1 MCTELCGETC
11 FAHHDIVGGCM
22 IMSGLGKCRKR
33 ERPPLKRTDYPS
45 LPHGSTCHSNKLTPI
60 IPAGTACSYLNF
72 NMHSFSI
79 SLYITMFLQRVA
91 GPSRLPYRAVESV
104 ARRYNSTAPPA
115 SAEPTGDELADRD
128 SRTAFSREKAI
139 WASNEGYKRWKS
151 SSGNQYK
158 AIPRGQKAAWL
169 GGHVVCS
176 HLAGFVEFA
185 LTL

>member
-1 MCTELCGETC
+1 
-11 FAHHDIVGGCM
+11 
-22 IMSGLGKCRKR
+22 MSKTRAITAQTHGLSF
-33 ERPPLKRTDYPS
+33 PPS
-45 LPHGSTCHSNKLTPI
+45 LAPNNMPQQQINPDNPRRHRWL
-60 IPAGTACSYLNF
+60 IPKFQPAFFLHLAT
-72 NMHSFSI
+72 
-79 SLYITMFLQRVA
+79 YITMFLQRVA
-91 GPSRLPYRAVESV
+91 GPSRLPYRAVETVS
-104 ARRYNSTAPPA
+104 RRCNSTAPPTA
-115 SAEPTGDELADRD
+115 AEPTGDELADRD

-185 LTL
+185 LTM